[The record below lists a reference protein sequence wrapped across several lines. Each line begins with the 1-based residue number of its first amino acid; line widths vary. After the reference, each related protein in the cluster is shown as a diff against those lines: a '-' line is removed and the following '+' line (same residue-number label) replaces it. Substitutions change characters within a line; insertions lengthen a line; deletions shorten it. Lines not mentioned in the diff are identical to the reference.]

1 MGRMISNTPED
12 DLRALAQRLR
22 SLAMTEPHIADR
34 LRQIADAA
42 DEHADGMVMTR
53 PRRTTP

>member
-1 MGRMISNTPED
+1 MISNTPED